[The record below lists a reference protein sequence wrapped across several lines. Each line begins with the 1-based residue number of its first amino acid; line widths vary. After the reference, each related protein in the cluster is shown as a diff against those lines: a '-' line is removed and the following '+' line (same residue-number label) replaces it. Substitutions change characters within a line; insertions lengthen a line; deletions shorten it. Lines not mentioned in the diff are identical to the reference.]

1 LLSFRVLASTGASN
15 HRERVMPVITKRI
28 VDGALPGPKDSF
40 LWDDEIKGYGVKITP
55 AGAKVYI
62 CQFRIGG
69 RGTPTRRVTIGRHG
83 APWTPDLARR
93 KAKQILG
100 DVAAGRD
107 PAGEKKATQRD
118 GDTFESVAA
127 EFVERYVK
135 RHHRRWRETEQAVQG
150 KLVSH
155 WRHRPI
161 ASIIRRD
168 VLDLLDR
175 EMDAGRPRTA
185 NKVLSLVRKLFNWAV
200 ERGIVEGSPVTGV
213 RAPGRETTRD
223 RVLTDDELVAI
234 WTAAGKM
241 GWPWTGFIRLL
252 IATAQRRDE
261 VSQMPWSEI
270 NLERRLWTIPAER
283 TKAGRVH
290 DVPLSDL
297 ALSIIGDLPCIGDSG
312 LVFPAN
318 RAGSNNAIS
327 GFSKMKRRLDQ
338 LSGVDGWRL
347 HDLRRSAASVMAQ
360 LGHPPHVVGG
370 ILNHTPG
377 STMGISAIYVRH
389 RFTDERRAA
398 LDAWGRHLERITTGT
413 AAEVVALPA
422 RR

>member
-1 LLSFRVLASTGASN
+1 
-15 HRERVMPVITKRI
+15 MPAITISKRTA
-28 VDGALPGPKDSF
+28 DGAMPGERDSF
-40 LWDDEIKGYGVKITP
+40 LWDDQTRGVGLKVTP
-55 AGAKVYI
+55 AGAKIYV
-62 CQFRIGG
+62 CQYRTGG
-69 RGTPTRRVTIGRHG
+69 RGSPTRRVTIGKHG
-83 APWTPDLARR
+83 SPWTPDLARR

-107 PAGEKKATQRD
+107 PASEKRSKRQPV
-118 GDTFESVAA
+118 DTFEAVAT
-127 EFVERYVK
+127 EFIERYAK
-135 RHHRRWRETEQAVQG
+135 RHHRRWRETEQAIQS
-150 KLVSH
+150 KLLPH
-155 WRHRPI
+155 WRQR
-161 ASIIRRD
+161 SITSITRRD

-185 NKVLSLVRKLFNWAV
+185 NKLLGLVRKLCNWAV
-200 ERGIVEGSPVTGV
+200 ERGIVDGSPVAGI

-223 RVLTDDELVAI
+223 RVLTDDELAAV
-234 WTAAGKM
+234 WNAAGKM

-252 IATAQRRDE
+252 MATAQRRDE

-270 NLERRLWTIPAER
+270 DVERRLWTIPAER
-283 TKAGRVH
+283 TKAERVH

-297 ALSIIGDLPCIGDSG
+297 ALSIIGDLPRIGDSG

-318 RAGSNNAIS
+318 RASSGNAIS

-338 LSGVDGWRL
+338 LSVVSGWRL

-370 ILNHTPG
+370 VLNHTPG

-398 LDAWGRHLERITTGT
+398 LDAWARHLQRITTGAT
-413 AAEVVALPA
+413 AQVVVLPA